1 MTLIGAA
8 ILGIIQGLTEFLPVS
23 SSAHLILARAFFG
36 WDAAGFGLAFDVS
49 VHAGTLVAVV
59 FFFRRELAA
68 MVASVPVALRPSPEG
83 PARLLWLV
91 VVGTLPILPAGVLY
105 TDEVETALRTPGIA
119 AAMLMAGGAALLVVE
134 RVGARRRDESSLGLG
149 EVFWIGVAQAAAL
162 VPGVSR
168 SGATIVLGMLFGLRR
183 EAAARFAFLLGV
195 PAIAAAASREGL
207 ELIRSGMTGG
217 MALLFGVGTVTSAVV
232 GYLTVKYFIRFLSG
246 HTLDGFAYYRLA
258 LATAT
263 VVWLVTVR

>member
-36 WDAAGFGLAFDVS
+36 WEAEGFGLAFDVS
-49 VHAGTLVAVV
+49 VHAGTLIAVAV
-59 FFFRRELAA
+59 FFRRELAA
-68 MVASVPVALRPSPEG
+68 MAASAPVALRANPVG

-91 VVGTLPILPAGVLY
+91 VVGTLPILPAGALY
-105 TDEVETALRTPGIA
+105 TDAVEAALRTPGIA
-119 AAMLMAGGAALLVVE
+119 AAMLILGAAALLVVE
-134 RVGARRRDESSLGLG
+134 RAGAHRRDESSLGLA

-168 SGATIVLGMLFGLRR
+168 SGATIALGMLFGLRR

-195 PAIAAAASREGL
+195 PAIAAGASREGL
-207 ELIRSGMTGG
+207 ELLRSGMTGE
-217 MALLFGVGTVTSAVV
+217 MAILFGVGTATSAVV

-246 HTLDGFAYYRLA
+246 HTLDGFAYYRLV
-258 LATAT
+258 LAAVT
-263 VVWLVTVR
+263 VVWILVH